1 MSKHNENERLY
12 MLISVYAWW
21 LRFDRRKSLFFQH
34 PFDDQTICII
44 NFAMS
49 CFLPVTRRIWK
60 TYKFD
65 NVSIFPRSTLDIH
78 LKAFSKISFSLTIF
92 YFLLS
97 LSYSDI
103 IPWCYYALVR
113 EPCLVFYKALT
124 SSQVNKGLVCFTLRF
139 D

>member
-12 MLISVYAWW
+12 MLISVYAWYTW
-21 LRFDRRKSLFFQH
+21 SPQEFVFSTSICW
-34 PFDDQTICII
+34 PNICII
-44 NFAMS
+44 NFVMS

-65 NVSIFPRSTLDIH
+65 NVSIFPRSTLDKH

-113 EPCLVFYKALT
+113 EPCLVFYKAFT
-124 SSQVNKGLVCFTLRF
+124 SAQVHKGLVCFTLRF